1 MNILALTVTGDS
13 NPRGSKTLDDS
24 FKTSLFVIKV
34 VMLGIDDFNVSDNVS
49 SCVFHCSPKMFT
61 GLLVSATLSLY
72 ALSISSELLEAQL
85 LRLKWALFIME
96 RAST

>member
-1 MNILALTVTGDS
+1 MNILALTATEDS
-13 NPRGSKTLDDS
+13 TPWGSKTLNDS

-34 VMLGIDDFNVSDNVS
+34 LMLRMVDFDVSESVS
-49 SCVFHCSPKMFT
+49 SCVFDCSPKMFT

-72 ALSISSELLEAQL
+72 ALSMSREPLEAQL

-96 RAST
+96 RDSF